1 MWVSMLMNFKISLS
15 KWFYN
20 CSHRKVISSEFFLE
34 GLMQSTHERK
44 FLAFNVFKEV
54 LAKIPKSQVR
64 TLSLQMC
71 PLSANWYY
79 LRKWISLLHGFMGS
93 YPWQIL
99 FQGGDIFVLVD
110 IFTSSAIFFSK
121 CEAICP

>member
-1 MWVSMLMNFKISLS
+1 MDICVSMLMNFKISLS

-20 CSHRKVISSEFFLE
+20 YSYRKVISSEFFLE

-64 TLSLQMC
+64 TLLLQMC
-71 PLSANWYY
+71 TLSAN
-79 LRKWISLLHGFMGS
+79 
-93 YPWQIL
+93 
-99 FQGGDIFVLVD
+99 
-110 IFTSSAIFFSK
+110 
-121 CEAICP
+121 